1 MFSHPDKTADGV
13 ALGTGYSGEAGT
25 PVNTGLAGS
34 LGNNAKSP
42 AFLGAEYDPGAAKVG
57 RFITQAAARFCL
69 PESRTSKCLRV
80 RRRQNQGQSEGVS
93 VWRAVEH
100 STAHYKGLQTCGSV
114 WACPVCSG
122 TISERRRVEL
132 AQAIAMHRAGGGE
145 VLLLTLTNRHERRD
159 DLGEL
164 VAGQAEALRRMM
176 RGLRSSADWFD
187 ALGSIGTIRAME
199 VTHGDANGWHPHYH
213 VLVFGRAGLDLA
225 QLASQGAAIWAN
237 CCKLAGLRIPS
248 IERGLTLQGGD
259 YAARYVGKWGL
270 EQEMTKGHQKKA
282 LAGGATPFDLLRRI
296 VAGDRAARSA
306 ALFREFA
313 GVFKG
318 RRQLVWSKGLKARF
332 AVEEASDEAIAE
344 GGEVEGSEL
353 FARISLVEWRAVLR
367 ADDRGAKGIRGQ
379 LLVLAG
385 RNDRLGFGMLVAG
398 ALQCSARAHAGG
410 DFFWR
415 EYARP
420 KCERVN
426 T

>member
-1 MFSHPDKTADGV
+1 MFSHSDKTSVPGSCPGGD
-13 ALGTGYSGEAGT
+13 LGQAESSTIAGR
-25 PVNTGLAGS
+25 AGS

-42 AFLGAEYDPGAAKVG
+42 SLGGSEYDSGVAKIG
-57 RFITQAAARFCL
+57 RFVTQAAARFCL
-69 PESRTSKCLRV
+69 PESRTAKCLRI
-80 RRRQNQGQSEGVS
+80 RRLQNEGHSAAVS

-100 STAHYKGLQTCGSV
+100 ATAHYKGLQTCGSV

-132 AQAIAMHRAGGGE
+132 AQAIAMHRAAGGV

-164 VAGQAEALRRMM
+164 VKGQAEALRRFM
-176 RGLRSSADWFD
+176 RGTKAAKSWFA

-213 VLVFGRAGLDLA
+213 VLVFARAGVDL
-225 QLASQGAAIWAN
+225 SEMSRQGAAIWAN

-259 YAARYVGKWGL
+259 YAAKYVGKWGL

-296 VAGDRAARSA
+296 VAGDRVSRSA

-332 AVEEASDEAIAE
+332 AVEDASDEAIAE
-344 GGEVEGSEL
+344 GGDIEGSEL

-367 ADDRGAKGIRGQ
+367 ADDHGAKGIRGQ

-385 RNDRLGFGMLVAG
+385 RNDRLGFSMLLQG
-398 ALQCSARAHAGG
+398 AVQCSARAHAGRE
-410 DFFWR
+410 FFFR
-415 EYARP
+415 EWGRP
-420 KCERVN
+420 KGERVN

>member
-1 MFSHPDKTADGV
+1 MFSHTDHSTE
-13 ALGTGYSGEAGT
+13 SGDRSGGLYREAVQ
-25 PVNTGLAGS
+25 PPESAAAGS

-42 AFLGAEYDPGAAKVG
+42 TAGGADYDPGAAKIG
-57 RFITQAAARFCL
+57 RFVTQAAARSCL
-69 PESRTSKCLRV
+69 PESRTAKCLRF
-80 RRRQNQGQSEGVS
+80 RRGNDGVGFQGVS

-100 STAHYKGLQTCGSV
+100 ATAHYKGLQTCGSV

-132 AQAIAMHRAGGGE
+132 AQAIAMHRAAGGV

-164 VAGQAEALRRMM
+164 VKGQAEALRRFM
-176 RGLRSSADWFD
+176 RGTKAAKSWFA

-213 VLVFGRAGLDLA
+213 VLVFARAGVDL
-225 QLASQGAAIWAN
+225 SEMSRQGAAIWAN

-259 YAARYVGKWGL
+259 YAAKYVGKWGL

-296 VAGDRAARSA
+296 VAGDRVSRSA

-332 AVEEASDEAIAE
+332 AVEDASDEAIAE
-344 GGEVEGSEL
+344 GGDIEGSEL

-367 ADDRGAKGIRGQ
+367 ADDHGAKGIRGQ

-385 RNDRLGFGMLVAG
+385 RNDRLGFSMLLQG
-398 ALQCSARAHAGG
+398 AVQCSARAHAGRE
-410 DFFWR
+410 FFFR
-415 EYARP
+415 EWGRP
-420 KCERVN
+420 KGERVN

>member
-1 MFSHPDKTADGV
+1 MFSQSDKTPVGDALAGGHCGV
-13 ALGTGYSGEAGT
+13 AANPHGE
-25 PVNTGLAGS
+25 GLSGS
-34 LGNNAKSP
+34 LGINAKSP
-42 AFLGAEYDPGAAKVG
+42 ATSGAEYDPGAAKIG
-57 RFITQAAARFCL
+57 RFVTQSAARFCL
-69 PESRTSKCLRV
+69 VESRTAKCLRL
-80 RRRQNQGQSEGVS
+80 RRRNELGEVEGVR

-132 AQAIAMHRAGGGE
+132 GQATAAHRAAGGV

-159 DLGEL
+159 DLGDL
-164 VAGQAEALRRMM
+164 VKGQAEALRRFM

-187 ALGSIGTIRAME
+187 AMGAIGTIRAME

-213 VLVFGRAGLDLA
+213 ILVFARAGVDLLDM
-225 QLASQGAAIWAN
+225 ASRGAAIWAK
-237 CCKLAGLRIPS
+237 CCELAGLRIPS

-259 YAARYVGKWGL
+259 YAAKYVGKWGL

-296 VAGDRAARSA
+296 VAGDRVSRSA
-306 ALFREFA
+306 SLFREFA

-318 RRQLVWSKGLKARF
+318 RRQLVWSKGLKAHF
-332 AVEEASDEAIAE
+332 AIDEASDEAIAE

-367 ADDRGAKGIRGQ
+367 ADDHGAKGIRGQ

-385 RNDRLGFGMLVAG
+385 RNDRLGFGMLLQG
-398 ALQCSARAHAGG
+398 AVQCSARAHRGG
-410 DFFWR
+410 EFFFR
-415 EYARP
+415 EWARSRG
-420 KCERVN
+420 ERLN

>member
-1 MFSHPDKTADGV
+1 MFSHTDHSTE
-13 ALGTGYSGEAGT
+13 SGDRSGGLYREAVQ
-25 PVNTGLAGS
+25 PPESAAAGS

-42 AFLGAEYDPGAAKVG
+42 TAGGADYDPGAAKIG
-57 RFITQAAARFCL
+57 RFVTQAAARFCL
-69 PESRTSKCLRV
+69 SETRTAKCLRI
-80 RRRQNQGQSEGVS
+80 RRRSTEGATAGVS

-122 TISERRRVEL
+122 LISERRRVEL
-132 AQAIAMHRAGGGE
+132 AQAIALHVGAGGQ

-159 DLGEL
+159 DLGDL
-164 VAGQAEALRRMM
+164 VKGQAEALRRFM
-176 RGLRSSADWFD
+176 RGTDAAKAWFSG
-187 ALGSIGTIRAME
+187 LGSIGTIRAME
-199 VTHGDANGWHPHYH
+199 VTYGDANGWHPHYH
-213 VLVFGRAGLDLA
+213 VLVFARKGVELTAAAAAGAALWAKYCTQAGLMA
-225 QLASQGAAIWAN
+225 
-237 CCKLAGLRIPS
+237 PS

-259 YAARYVGKWGL
+259 YAAKYVGKWGL

-296 VAGDRAARSA
+296 VAGDRVARSA

-332 AVEEASDEAIAE
+332 AVEDASDEAIAE
-344 GGEVEGSEL
+344 GGDVQGSEL

-367 ADDRGAKGIRGQ
+367 ADDHGAKGIRGQ

-385 RNDRLGFGMLVAG
+385 RNDRFGFGMLLQG
-398 ALQCSARAHAGG
+398 AVQCSLRALGG
-410 DFFWR
+410 GEFFFR
-415 EYARP
+415 EWGRP
-420 KCERVN
+420 KGDRVD